1 MKKTALLHG
10 ELSHLI
16 ATMGHGDAL
25 VIADAGLPVPA
36 GTRCID
42 LAVARGVPSFEQVL
56 DAVLAELQVE
66 HAVHASELQVRCPA
80 LAAALRGRLDGIP
93 LSQVDHPTFKELTR
107 SARAIVRTG
116 EFSPYANV
124 ILHAGV
130 VF

>member
-66 HAVHASELQVRCPA
+66 HAVHASELQARSPA

>member
-1 MKKTALLHG
+1 MKKTPLLHG
-10 ELSHLI
+10 ELSHLV

-25 VIADAGLPVPA
+25 VIADAGLPVPP

-66 HAVHASELQVRCPA
+66 RAVHATELQARCPA
-80 LAAALRGRLDGIP
+80 LASALHSRLERIP
-93 LSQVDHPTFKELTR
+93 LSQVDHAAFKELTR
-107 SARAIVRTG
+107 HARAIVRTG

-124 ILHAGV
+124 ILYAGV